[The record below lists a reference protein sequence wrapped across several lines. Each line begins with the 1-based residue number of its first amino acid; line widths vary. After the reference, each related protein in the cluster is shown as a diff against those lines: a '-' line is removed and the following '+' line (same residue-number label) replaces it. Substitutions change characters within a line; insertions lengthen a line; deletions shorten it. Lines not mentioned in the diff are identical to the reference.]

1 MEQQLNVT
9 HKWHKIRDTINQ
21 RMPSK
26 LTRTY
31 AKLRIMKWI
40 FQQQQKWTTELRFAC
55 KCALFVFGEL
65 EGSRTLESEIIFDFH
80 LHLQT
85 RDLTSY
91 HHHCVRNTYTV
102 ISCIIYVYDVVA
114 LNELI
119 RDMCMCWLRNFHL
132 THKRNSFCSTGSHK
146 IIIFVSNHLYDIA
159 AAFHHRFLRNANL
172 IRSVA
177 FKSFLVSQRIE
188 LTVQTRTTFGEKEIC
203 LWGRAYDTKATREKN
218 DAQFPREGRRKKR
231 EWHTGTQ

>member
-21 RMPSK
+21 RMPFK

-65 EGSRTLESEIIFDFH
+65 EGSRTLESEIIFDFN
-80 LHLQT
+80 LHLQA

-146 IIIFVSNHLYDIA
+146 IIIFVSNHLYDYCC
-159 AAFHHRFLRNANL
+159 
-172 IRSVA
+172 SVPPP
-177 FKSFLVSQRIE
+177 VSSKRQ
-188 LTVQTRTTFGEKEIC
+188 LNSVCC
-203 LWGRAYDTKATREKN
+203 LQIVSRVPENRVNGTDTHDVWWKGNMSMGTCIWYESDEREKWCTISSW
-218 DAQFPREGRRKKR
+218 R
-231 EWHTGTQ
+231 